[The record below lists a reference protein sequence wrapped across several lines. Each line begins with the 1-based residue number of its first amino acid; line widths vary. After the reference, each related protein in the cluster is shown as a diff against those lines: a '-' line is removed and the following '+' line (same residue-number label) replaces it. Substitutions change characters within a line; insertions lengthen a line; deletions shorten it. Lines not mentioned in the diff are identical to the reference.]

1 MKRTF
6 EIKPGLFL
14 IDLPQ
19 PAEGF
24 EKFISAWFFRD
35 EAGKNILVETG
46 PANTI
51 PALSEELPKLT
62 GSLDYILLTHI
73 HLDHSGG
80 LGHLMSNYPR
90 AKVFVSAKGK
100 KHLISPGKLWD
111 ASVSNL
117 GDFAKLYGEP
127 LPVPPGVFVDE
138 GEPLEG
144 VEVYETPGHAT
155 HHIAFRIPFKGG
167 HLLFAGEA
175 AGMTLPDT
183 EGLYLRPTTPPKFDA
198 QAALS
203 SLDLLLDV
211 SSDDDTLCFAHFGS
225 MDNARQIIA
234 KSKEQLLFWMENI
247 SVWRKNGIERGRML
261 KMLLSIDPLL
271 AALKKMP
278 ERLGYRERYFI
289 ENNLAGIIGW
299 IESQEKQE

>member
-1 MKRTF
+1 MQKTF

-35 EAGKNILVETG
+35 DRGKNILVETG

-51 PALSEELPKLT
+51 PALAEELSKLT
-62 GSLDYILLTHI
+62 GSLDHILLTHI

-80 LGHLMSNYPR
+80 LGHLMPNYPD

-127 LPVPPGVFVDE
+127 LPVPPDIFLDEKEGAFLHEINAIGTGFSVSVVAGGPELFRRDRRLQFVFANNRRIQDFALLQALEYGLQGWFPNATHPIGAVFV
-138 GEPLEG
+138 
-144 VEVYETPGHAT
+144 T
-155 HHIAFRIPFKGG
+155 
-167 HLLFAGEA
+167 
-175 AGMTLPDT
+175 
-183 EGLYLRPTTPPKFDA
+183 
-198 QAALS
+198 
-203 SLDLLLDV
+203 
-211 SSDDDTLCFAHFGS
+211 
-225 MDNARQIIA
+225 
-234 KSKEQLLFWMENI
+234 
-247 SVWRKNGIERGRML
+247 
-261 KMLLSIDPLL
+261 IDPAL
-271 AALKKMP
+271 ADFNIHPAK
-278 ERLGYRERYFI
+278 REVR
-289 ENNLAGIIGW
+289 
-299 IESQEKQE
+299 